1 MKAARVGFFVTP
13 SRENLMPKPL
23 APNERLEILE
33 LIHGYVD
40 GRLCAARAGCPVSD
54 RHAKLTDDQRQFVAD
69 CVQAVIAE
77 IDYVLSPVPDEDEI
91 ETTVEKT

>member
-1 MKAARVGFFVTP
+1 
-13 SRENLMPKPL
+13 MPKPL

-40 GRLCAARAGCPVSD
+40 GRLCAARAVYSVSY
-54 RHAKLTDDQRQFVAD
+54 RYPPLTDDQRQFVAD